1 MKKDLEFGIIFLLNG
16 GTDMSYTS
24 FGEFMRI
31 LRVKNHEVM
40 GDVAKMLGV
49 KVPFLSA
56 VENGKKNV
64 PSEWID
70 KIIDHYS
77 LNEDE
82 RLKLEEAIE
91 ESKTQYKIIMN
102 DSGVNQRKVALQF
115 ARSFD
120 GMDDETA
127 IKILDLLK
135 NRKPGGE

>member
-1 MKKDLEFGIIFLLNG
+1 
-16 GTDMSYTS
+16 MSYTS
-24 FGEFMRI
+24 FGEFMRV

-40 GDVAKMLGV
+40 GDVAKMLEV

-64 PSEWID
+64 PNEWID
-70 KIIDHYS
+70 KIVDHYS

-135 NRKPGGE
+135 NRRGGEWNGLWN

>member
-1 MKKDLEFGIIFLLNG
+1 
-16 GTDMSYTS
+16 MSYTS

-82 RLKLEEAIE
+82 QLKLEEAIE

-102 DSGVNQRKVALQF
+102 DSGINQRKVALQF

>member
-1 MKKDLEFGIIFLLNG
+1 
-16 GTDMSYTS
+16 MSYTS

-70 KIIDHYS
+70 KIVDHYS